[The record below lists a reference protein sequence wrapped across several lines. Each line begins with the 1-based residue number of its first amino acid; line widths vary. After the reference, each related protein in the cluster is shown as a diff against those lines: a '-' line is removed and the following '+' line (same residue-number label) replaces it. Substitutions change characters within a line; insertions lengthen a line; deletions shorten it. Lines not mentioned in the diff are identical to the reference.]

1 MKSTLTSKGQ
11 TTIPNQIRK
20 QMGLKAGDGLV
31 YSIEGDRIVVRPVK
45 GTLLDA
51 YASVKPKQRPEDFSR
66 VRRQARGKRA
76 ARISA
81 KK

>member
-31 YSIEGDRIVVRPVK
+31 YSIEGDHIVMKPVK
-45 GTLLDA
+45 GTLLEA
-51 YASVKPKQRPEDFSR
+51 FATVKPKRRPEDFSR
-66 VRRQARGKRA
+66 IREKARARRV
-76 ARISA
+76 
-81 KK
+81 KKIVE